1 MREGHRPL
9 RDARRCAYGRALRLL
24 GDEHPGATATT
35 TFAEF
40 RQRGPPSRLPG
51 TGGSAHGPHFGGGT
65 RMPLLAAER
74 PERGTPGPQGGPS
87 KGRPQVVRSV
97 DRRESS
103 RKRFRKRKSP
113 GPRRGLRLL
122 VLSPGERA
130 PPRIAPRGSAP
141 RGPKRISLLA
151 GTRRGVD
158 RAHPSPARFVLDP
171 APRSIAS
178 AGGEAARRVPGPRR
192 CRPPGG
198 PGTPWTLP
206 RKPPGPKEAPRWR
219 RGELQSTSGLPS
231 ERQPTHRPSRSR
243 RRAPRQIGQR
253 DAFSL
258 GEKVRGPSHGTAQR
272 DATLAPAA
280 RGRVAG

>member
-1 MREGHRPL
+1 MSLSHQLAREASGSPSGMREGHRPL

-103 RKRFRKRKSP
+103 RKRFRKRTIPVRVPHASLHSTVPSCKV
-113 GPRRGLRLL
+113 RTVVLRDD
-122 VLSPGERA
+122 A
-130 PPRIAPRGSAP
+130 P
-141 RGPKRISLLA
+141 L
-151 GTRRGVD
+151 
-158 RAHPSPARFVLDP
+158 
-171 APRSIAS
+171 PRSFQTS
-178 AGGEAARRVPGPRR
+178 R
-192 CRPPGG
+192 RPPDGRASR
-198 PGTPWTLP
+198 PTD
-206 RKPPGPKEAPRWR
+206 
-219 RGELQSTSGLPS
+219 
-231 ERQPTHRPSRSR
+231 ER
-243 RRAPRQIGQR
+243 
-253 DAFSL
+253 
-258 GEKVRGPSHGTAQR
+258 
-272 DATLAPAA
+272 
-280 RGRVAG
+280 